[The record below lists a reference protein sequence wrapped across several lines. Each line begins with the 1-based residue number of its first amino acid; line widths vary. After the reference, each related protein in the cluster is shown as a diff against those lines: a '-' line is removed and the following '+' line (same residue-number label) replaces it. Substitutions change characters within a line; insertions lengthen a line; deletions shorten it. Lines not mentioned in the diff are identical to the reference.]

1 MKYYKSKVMC
11 DTCDKE
17 FSVLSNESGSKDW
30 YVSKNLPNCSH
41 HSKTKDKKT
50 TIHKRL
56 RVKK

>member
-30 YVSKNLPNCSH
+30 YVSKNLPNCKH
-41 HSKTKDKKT
+41 HTKDNKRS
-50 TIHKRL
+50 TIHKHL
-56 RVKK
+56 RGK